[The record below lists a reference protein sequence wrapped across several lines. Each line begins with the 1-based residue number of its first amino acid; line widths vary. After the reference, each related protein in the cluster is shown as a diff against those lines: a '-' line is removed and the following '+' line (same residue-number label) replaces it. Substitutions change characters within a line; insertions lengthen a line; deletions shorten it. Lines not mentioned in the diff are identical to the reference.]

1 MRPSEQ
7 RQMAEGM
14 VARLE
19 GKLKADPANVDGWI
33 MLIRSRM
40 TLGQPDL
47 ARAAL
52 AAAIAANPG
61 KAAQLRE
68 QAAALGVR

>member
-1 MRPSEQ
+1 
-7 RQMAEGM
+7 MAEGM

-19 GKLKADPANVDGWI
+19 ARLKDEPGNIEGWT

-40 TLGQPDL
+40 TLGQPDQ

-52 AAAIAANPG
+52 NAAVAANPG

-68 QAAALGVR
+68 GATAVGVR